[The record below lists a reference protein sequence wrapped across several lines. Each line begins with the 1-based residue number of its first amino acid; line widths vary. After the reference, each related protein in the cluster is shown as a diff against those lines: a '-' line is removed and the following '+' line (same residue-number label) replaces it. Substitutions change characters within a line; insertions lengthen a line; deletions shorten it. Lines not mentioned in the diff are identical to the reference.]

1 MLVREG
7 GPDNY
12 ITREQGGTVKL
23 TPFPDWNRQ
32 MELINLTHIYE
43 VPITCQAL
51 LTAVNKT
58 KPWLSWSSHYRGNI
72 YYGGLSTHPRIRSL
86 QIAKSGL
93 KKIKHSGGL
102 GAPSVWGNWQGTQR
116 WWFWSGG
123 GSTGCQPCVELGPI
137 SSQGDSKYKTMRWGH
152 SRERKP
158 VWTTW
163 DRRGRESARHA
174 GLYSHSMVFTA

>member
-102 GAPSVWGNWQGTQR
+102 GVPSVWGNWQGTQR

-123 GSTGCQPCVELGPI
+123 GSTGCQSRVELGPI